1 MKLYHISLNNLR
13 RRKSKT
19 IFLAI
24 GLIIGI
30 ATTVSLI
37 MITRM
42 MNEDIAQ
49 KLDEYGANILI
60 VPKSD
65 GLTLSYGGMTI
76 GGLSFDMQQLH
87 ESDVDKI
94 NTIHHR
100 ENISTIAPK
109 LVGAVKVEGGR
120 WKAEGGRRK
129 VEGERQKAEVEHAAP
144 LHGISLRSTG
154 LLVASASEANHK
166 TKSLV
171 VSRSPERSE
180 GEANSGRQKPTSQPT
195 DALLVGVRFEDEFKI
210 KKWWEISGTKPGR
223 ETEILLGSEA
233 AAKLQAEIGDVLKI
247 NGQPVW
253 VAGELKET
261 GSQDD
266 EFIFADLKTA
276 QEILEQ
282 PEALSLVE
290 VSALCNTCPIEEIV
304 AQISAALPQAKVT
317 AIKQAVKSK
326 MDTLDRF
333 KRFSS
338 GIAAIVL
345 LIGCLIVFTNMM
357 AAVNERTRE
366 IGVFRA
372 IGFRKTHIISIILLE
387 AFLLGLFSGLAG
399 FLISVFVSR
408 YAAQA
413 IAEVT
418 LAKLNFSPTLA
429 VLSLCLGVALGM
441 LSSLYPALRAAKLE
455 PMEALRAL

>member
-1 MKLYHISLNNLR
+1 MKLYNISLNNLR

-76 GGLSFDMQQLH
+76 GGLSFDIQQLH
-87 ESDVDKI
+87 ESDIDKI
-94 NTIHHR
+94 HQIHNH
-100 ENISTIAPK
+100 ENISAIAPK
-109 LVGAVKVEGGR
+109 LVGAVKVEQSGKGARGQEGKRDIRMEEWKNGR
-120 WKAEGGRRK
+120 MEGWK
-129 VEGERQKAEVEHAAP
+129 
-144 LHGISLRSTG
+144 
-154 LLVASASEANHK
+154 
-166 TKSLV
+166 
-171 VSRSPERSE
+171 
-180 GEANSGRQKPTSQPT
+180 

-210 KKWWEISGTKPGR
+210 KKWWEISGAKPGLPLTLSLSKGKRR
-223 ETEILLGSEA
+223 ENEILLGSEA
-233 AAKLQAEIGDVLKI
+233 ATKLQAEIGDVLKI

-266 EFIFADLKTA
+266 GFIFADLKTA
-276 QEILEQ
+276 QAILEK
-282 PEALSLVE
+282 PEALSLIE

-304 AQISAALPQAKVT
+304 AQISTAMPHAKVT

-413 IAEVT
+413 IAEVAS
-418 LAKLNFSPTLA
+418 AKLLNFSPTLA

>member
-30 ATTVSLI
+30 ATTVSLT

-100 ENISTIAPK
+100 ENISAIAPK
-109 LVGAVKVEGGR
+109 LVGAVKVEQSGKVAKWQEGQEFGIR
-120 WKAEGGRRK
+120 NADFGIKKAIPK
-129 VEGERQKAEVEHAAP
+129 
-144 LHGISLRSTG
+144 
-154 LLVASASEANHK
+154 SEIRN
-166 TKSLV
+166 
-171 VSRSPERSE
+171 P
-180 GEANSGRQKPTSQPT
+180 NSV
-195 DALLVGVRFEDEFKI
+195 LVGVRFEDEFKI
-210 KKWWEISGTKPGR
+210 KKWWEVSGTMPER
-223 ETEILLGSEA
+223 ENEILLGSEA
-233 AAKLQAEIGDVLKI
+233 ATKLQAEIGDVLKI

-253 VAGELKET
+253 VVGELKET

-266 EFIFADLKTA
+266 GFIFTDLKTA
-276 QEILEQ
+276 QEILEK

-304 AQISAALPQAKVT
+304 AQISVALPQAKVT

-357 AAVNERTRE
+357 AAVNERTQE
-366 IGVFRA
+366 IGIFRA

-387 AFLLGLFSGLAG
+387 AFILGLGSGLAG

-413 IAEVT
+413 IAEVA

-429 VLSLCLGVALGM
+429 ILSLGLGVALGM